1 MRIPFQRSLLVAL
14 ITSTALLQACS
25 DNSEDAAKEA
35 AAPAAEAPA
44 TADHSNHMNTDDSA
58 DKPAASGIT
67 RSSAPEGAAAEIVSP
82 ANGATVSSPVKV
94 VFGLEGMDVS
104 PAGKEKENSGHHH
117 LLIDLDKMPDM
128 NMPLPANDQVVHF
141 GKGQTETELELE
153 PGTHTLQ
160 LLLGDYR
167 HVPHEPAVVSETIT
181 ITVE

>member
-67 RSSAPEGAAAEIVSP
+67 RSSAAAEIVSP